1 MKKLP
6 GFIKCHSG
14 IYRCFLTVVILLLT
28 VATAS
33 YSQNVSGL
41 EGKSLTKID
50 DIASGLI
57 SLIGSGGLEGKIISV
72 KVTADGERTLKI
84 VVDYTGFP
92 TAYLHAK
99 VLAPDKT
106 FQDEVKEAE
115 MDLTGKA
122 SPLDLHLNLKENVA
136 EGFNLESAFLQLRVS
151 KSKTAVGGLLFLYAL
166 NKNWQKDIKAENLVL
181 HATLQ
186 PVGITSQLKETDKVL
201 VVPVFRPVMMQ
212 QVKYTGATVMTTS
225 KTAEMS
231 RTTIPAAK
239 TRTATVPAKTGTL
252 PAKTAAQPVKTATLY
267 DKTTRIVSKPSVTTQ
282 QSTTVTK
289 PAYALSASQIK
300 VKPALVQAGL
310 ALNKE
315 ETEKGALGPDNN
327 PIPLFED
334 LTVTKDFEYPFE
346 ITNIS
351 MDVYPDKNP
360 ESGLFYY
367 TPSAYHVKWT
377 PDEGYSFRI
386 LYGTGSEER
395 AGNVRMVA
403 TLTPNISKREID
415 LITRLVTSYA
425 GRNMGLKDVK
435 VRLIPIREDP
445 SISFPADLNSQY
457 DVNVDQVSTPVSS
470 SLRDPFQVSWV
481 TDNSTKDEMQVA
493 LLERTGIQGM
503 LSLQP
508 QSESIPDIKIPVII
522 TLADTRTIGRIE
534 LENKK
539 WRNSPWQNL
548 TPYPLKLKHL
558 HMILVKDEGDKSKPF
573 IYSWAIN
580 DLLVPAG
587 ASVLFDASNV
597 PSWLDDANMAQR
609 IWVEYSVVDC
619 DECDEKIISKIT
631 GGTYGSNV
639 KKLSF
644 ETFRLFETLDAQFIQ
659 IKVRSKQGD
668 PKGEKVIEF
677 DPLRIYQDNE
687 LNETIQLYVPLDSD
701 LSYEY
706 LVTVVMKDGNAYK
719 SEGWINSDEQE
730 VYLGLDVIRNAIPG
744 IPEKDDQ

>member
-1 MKKLP
+1 MEKITWLLN
-6 GFIKCHSG
+6 CHSG
-14 IYRCFLTVVILLLT
+14 KLRCFLTTLILIS
-28 VATAS
+28 TAVNSS
-33 YSQNVSGL
+33 YSQNISGL

-50 DIASGLI
+50 DIAAGLV

-72 KVTADGERTLKI
+72 NVTADGEKILKI
-84 VVDYTGFP
+84 NVDYQGFP

-106 FQDEVKEAE
+106 SQDDIKEAG

-122 SPLDLHLNLKENVA
+122 SPLELQLNLKENVP
-136 EGFNLESAFLQLRVS
+136 EGFELESAFLQLRVS

-166 NKNWQKDIKAENLVL
+166 NKKWQKEIRAENILL
-181 HATLQ
+181 HAALQ

-201 VVPVFRPVMMQ
+201 PVPLFKPVKMQ
-212 QVKYTGATVMTTS
+212 QVKYTGTTGMPAS
-225 KTAEMS
+225 KTAVMS
-231 RTTIPAAK
+231 RTTIPVEK
-239 TRTATVPAKTGTL
+239 TRTATVPDKSSTMTGRN
-252 PAKTAAQPVKTATLY
+252 ATVPG
-267 DKTTRIVSKPSVTTQ
+267 KTTRTVNEPSVRTQ
-282 QSTTVTK
+282 QNAAVTR
-289 PAYALSASQIK
+289 PAYTLAASQYK

-310 ALNKE
+310 ALKKE
-315 ETEKGALGPDNN
+315 ETEKGAMGPDNN

-334 LTVTKDFEYPFE
+334 LTVTKDFEYPSE

-367 TPSAYHVKWT
+367 SPSAYHVKWT
-377 PDEGYSFRI
+377 PDEGYSFKI
-386 LYGTGSEER
+386 LYGTGSGES

-425 GRNMGLKDVK
+425 SRNMGLKDIK

-445 SISFPADLNSQY
+445 SISFPSDLNSQY

-481 TDNSTKDEMQVA
+481 TDNSTKDEIQVA
-493 LLERTGIQGM
+493 LLERTGIQGL

-508 QSESIPDIKIPVII
+508 QSESIPDLKIPVII

-539 WRNSPWQNL
+539 WRNTPWQNQ
-548 TPYPLKLKHL
+548 TPYPLKLKYL
-558 HMILVKDEGDKSKPF
+558 HMIMVKDEGDKSKPF
-573 IYSWAIN
+573 IYSWDIN
-580 DLLVPAG
+580 DLLVPSG
-587 ASVLFDASNV
+587 ASVIFDASKV
-597 PSWLDDANMAQR
+597 PSWLDDADMAQR

-619 DECDEKIISKIT
+619 DECDKRIISKIT
-631 GGTYGSNV
+631 GGTYGSNIKRV
-639 KKLSF
+639 SF

-659 IKVRSKQGD
+659 IRVRSKQGD

-687 LNETIQLYVPLDSD
+687 VNESIQLYVPLDSE
-701 LSYEY
+701 LYYEY
-706 LVTVVMKDGNAYK
+706 FITVVMKDGNAYK
-719 SEGWINSDEQE
+719 SEEWISSDEQE
-730 VYLGLDVIRNAIPG
+730 VYLGLDAIRNAIPG